1 MKQTLI
7 KLPAFLIALLAIPA
21 FAADRIVEE
30 FGVSPTYPNIN
41 AAVTAAVDGD
51 RIIIKNRAG
60 DIPWIETVSI
70 TKSLQ
75 FLSYVDNGFFI
86 VQGNWTVTAANGREV
101 TIIGM
106 RNTAGNITGTGTS
119 NIRETKVR
127 VMDSHLVA
135 GYIQFNSDAF
145 DAQVVGN
152 RLESGYIRINFGN
165 VVGNDV
171 TSASGAEAVRVTPTS
186 TTFAN
191 DTCHIV
197 GNKLQGPL
205 SYEGI
210 YVNTR
215 AQVVHIRNNWI
226 RHGWMG
232 IEIQGGNSQGV
243 ANLIWNNSIQ
253 CYTGSSTTYGISI
266 ANTTSGSIWEVMNNV
281 VGTTWTIGTT
291 RGINND
297 SGNSGQ
303 INVYYNHVHSTM
315 SVPID
320 VGFTFIGN
328 NTTNQPVTFN
338 ADGTFL
344 NAPAAIN
351 GGNPA
356 APFYDLD
363 LSAGDAGA
371 YGGSYTLT
379 NFFPLHTG
387 AARVYM
393 TGHPFNVRQGSTL
406 RVKANSFDR

>member
-1 MKQTLI
+1 MKRILTM
-7 KLPAFLIALLAIPA
+7 AAVLIALSVSAV
-21 FAADRIVEE
+21 DRIVEE
-30 FGVSPTYPNIN
+30 FGVPPTYPNIN

-60 DIPWIETVSI
+60 DIPWIETISI

-106 RNTAGNITGTGTS
+106 RNTAGNITGAGSS
-119 NIRETKVR
+119 NLRETKVR

-135 GYIQFNSDAF
+135 GFIVFNNDAF
-145 DAQVVGN
+145 DVQLVGS
-152 RLESGYIRINFGN
+152 RLESGYVRINFGN
-165 VVGNDV
+165 VVGNEV
-171 TSASGAEAVRVTPTS
+171 TSPSGAEAVRITPTS

-191 DTCHIV
+191 DTCHII

-226 RHGWMG
+226 RHAWMG
-232 IEIQGGNSQGV
+232 IEVQGGNTQGV
-243 ANLIWNNSIQ
+243 ANLIWNNSVQ
-253 CYTGSSTTYGISI
+253 GYSGSSTIYGINL
-266 ANTTSGSIWEVMNNV
+266 ANTLTGSIWEVMNNA
-281 VGTTWTIGTT
+281 VGSTWAGNN

-303 INVYYNHVHSTM
+303 INVYFNHVNAGM
-315 SVPID
+315 SVGVD
-320 VGFTFIGN
+320 VGFTFAGS

-338 ADGTFL
+338 TDGTLL
-344 NAPAAIN
+344 NGPSAIN

-363 LSAGDAGA
+363 LSIGDAGA

-406 RVKANSFDR
+406 RVRANAFDR